1 MYGNKR
7 VLAISLVILLFF
19 FSFFSVSF
27 TDVTDKTVYIKH
39 LNDARISWS
48 EIFEA
53 RRLRNREHIG
63 GEIMES
69 VKLTP
74 IAAYIRLLVPPFIY
88 IPPPSRHSRG
98 MENSKKEEEERK
110 TDSARF
116 FPRAN
121 FS

>member
-1 MYGNKR
+1 M
-7 VLAISLVILLFF
+7 
-19 FSFFSVSF
+19 
-27 TDVTDKTVYIKH
+27 
-39 LNDARISWS
+39 
-48 EIFEA
+48 
-53 RRLRNREHIG
+53 RNREHIG